1 MSFTKRRAAV
11 FIAVHVFAGYLFL
24 APSYVRPDSVAIYSW
39 LRSLV
44 VDGDLLFFNEWAGFR
59 MLGDGFAYF
68 KEVTPVGALANHWWV
83 GTSILT
89 APFYLPSH
97 TLSRSLADAQFAADG
112 FFGLDLVT
120 LAWASVLFH
129 GLALGLAFQ
138 LFGLIADRQPRARLF
153 VPALLFTSLGTGA
166 FWEAFRMPLGTH
178 AAGMFVVGLFTY
190 LCVRVLKGA
199 PRIVG
204 SAASDSTAR
213 PVRQIEWSLPLI
225 GFILGLAAVTRLQ
238 HVLLLPA
245 ALYVVF
251 RARRPAREVFLAS
264 VGGLIPVL
272 VQGAAWFVVYGT
284 PLGPLQ
290 VGANL
295 EGVTWMPFRS
305 VAFLPVLFSAWR
317 GLLVWSPV
325 WAPAFLGLLL
335 LARDKGSSFRRDIGV
350 LCLLM
355 FAGELFANA
364 TLDRYWWGGTAFGAR
379 RFVDLAVPHAV
390 GLWWFLLR
398 TRLPGLIV
406 CVLATAWSC
415 LLMVAVLAGTLDL
428 SRYLEWVD
436 LVRSVGQS
444 WEALP
449 NVVLHSPVTSWA
461 LATQSAVAVLVI
473 GVVAAAVG
481 QLVRIRPRVAVF
493 VSVSWVFG
501 CLIAVLF
508 ALGPTRER
516 AHHERDRF
524 RLTTEAAL
532 SAGPLIDQK
541 TLISDELD
549 WAEATG
555 RLELAAR
562 IREEIEHIDRE
573 LVRLGVLPVAER

>member
-1 MSFTKRRAAV
+1 MFTKRQAAV
-11 FIAVHVFAGYLFL
+11 FAAVHILAGYLFL

-44 VDGDLLFFNEWAGFR
+44 VDGDMLFFNEWAGFR

-97 TLSRSLADAQFAADG
+97 ALSLLLPDAQFPTDG

-129 GLALGLAFQ
+129 GLALGLAF
-138 LFGLIADRQPRARLF
+138 LVFGLIEDRQPRARVF
-153 VPALLFTSLGTGA
+153 FPALLFTSLGTGA

-199 PRIVG
+199 QRIVG
-204 SAASDSTAR
+204 TAAADSRAR
-213 PVRQIEWSLPLI
+213 PARQFEWSLPLI

-238 HVLLLPA
+238 HVVLLPA

-251 RARRPAREVFLAS
+251 RARRPAREVFLAC
-264 VGGLIPVL
+264 VGGLVPMV
-272 VQGAAWFVVYGT
+272 VQGAAWFAVYGT

-305 VAFLPVLFSAWR
+305 FAFLPVLFSSWR

-325 WAPAFLGLLL
+325 WAPALLGLLL

-379 RFVDLAVPHAV
+379 RFVDLAVPLAV
-390 GLWWFLLR
+390 GLWSFLLR
-398 TRLPGLIV
+398 TGFPGLV
-406 CVLATAWSC
+406 VGALATAWSC

-428 SRYLEWVD
+428 SRYLDWKD
-436 LVRSVGQS
+436 IVRSVGRF
-444 WEALP
+444 WDGLP
-449 NVVLHSPVTSWA
+449 QVVLHSPVTSWA
-461 LATQSAVAVLVI
+461 LAAQSAVAILVI

-481 QLVRIRPRVAVF
+481 QLVRIRPRTAV
-493 VSVSWVFG
+493 VLSVSWVVV
-501 CLIAVLF
+501 CLIAVLL
-508 ALGPTRER
+508 AIGPTRER
-516 AHHERDRF
+516 AHHERARF
-524 RLTTEAAL
+524 NLTGEAAL

-541 TLISDELD
+541 GLISDELD

-555 RLELAAR
+555 RADRAAR

-573 LVRLGVLPVAER
+573 LARLGVLPVAER